1 MTNGAAGAAGA
12 GGVLGVTGGQRPPT
26 PPQGTGA
33 QRPPTP
39 PQGGGQGPPQPYIAT
54 HYTGQLPA
62 AQGEVAK
69 TLEAA
74 SDAAAQRVLA
84 STLHHFLDD
93 GTSDLRDLNGDV
105 AQFTALICVPETNLV
120 KVIYGLGIGTAAIGQ
135 VSPLANRLLAL
146 FGEGGV
152 TLGPAQTLVLESTMR
167 NKARVKCIP
176 AAAVQTVFT
185 AGNVAVNAPV
195 LGAIVVIEEA
205 ETMKI
210 APIPAYLVYDGFE
223 QDLDAAM
230 VYERLMDCQHDS
242 PMRTHALQFLRSC
255 MIGGWR
261 ARDNK
266 PFVSQATFFA
276 MVPAQAR
283 LWASQRFKDMF
294 PRLSNNVA
302 VVTPPRLAAGA
313 AIQQQQGAAAV
324 PPPQPAGAGMFQMDA
339 AAIQQLFQQ
348 VRTASGVTPPTTVP
362 EGTFK
367 VSDGEKARMRAMCG
381 LPDNAGDDC
390 FPKWYRDIFE
400 KHLDDVSKAQIVA
413 TAVERNWII
422 EDAEVPLY
430 PGLIKTI
437 MKRDWTASDLGKRAA
452 LVNAA
457 KGLSPFAMVDLSDE
471 DVAEM
476 MQDNDDMLSATHIS
490 ASEVKA
496 SRARLK
502 PTTPTDAAAFLLML
516 KRFTNLLHALFS
528 SQSPFYK
535 QMYNILRALR
545 NFSPNARSK
554 LSHEAKT
561 SMLWIILLQARRFA
575 QGKMIG
581 NEACL
586 GEFTALVHAINSKN
600 CENISH
606 VEVPTDLLEPSK
618 KRKALETDTK
628 EKDVSRAKGEE
639 GPSSKKNN
647 VGRVVHP
654 YSTDLA
660 EFFKQPLQ
668 DAGNPGLTRICE
680 YCGITRKQ
688 LLPDLTAR
696 DCEQFLVMGKC
707 MFGTKCKFDHRT
719 ANKRQISDVKD
730 KLKRF
735 KDDPLGLAGEKTKQ
749 GGK

>member
-1 MTNGAAGAAGA
+1 M
-12 GGVLGVTGGQRPPT
+12 
-26 PPQGTGA
+26 
-33 QRPPTP
+33 
-39 PQGGGQGPPQPYIAT
+39 
-54 HYTGQLPA
+54 
-62 AQGEVAK
+62 
-69 TLEAA
+69 
-74 SDAAAQRVLA
+74 D
-84 STLHHFLDD
+84 
-93 GTSDLRDLNGDV
+93 
-105 AQFTALICVPETNLV
+105 
-120 KVIYGLGIGTAAIGQ
+120 
-135 VSPLANRLLAL
+135 
-146 FGEGGV
+146 
-152 TLGPAQTLVLESTMR
+152 
-167 NKARVKCIP
+167 
-176 AAAVQTVFT
+176 AAAVQ
-185 AGNVAVNAPV
+185 
-195 LGAIVVIEEA
+195 
-205 ETMKI
+205 
-210 APIPAYLVYDGFE
+210 
-223 QDLDAAM
+223 
-230 VYERLMDCQHDS
+230 
-242 PMRTHALQFLRSC
+242 
-255 MIGGWR
+255 
-261 ARDNK
+261 
-266 PFVSQATFFA
+266 
-276 MVPAQAR
+276 
-283 LWASQRFKDMF
+283 
-294 PRLSNNVA
+294 
-302 VVTPPRLAAGA
+302 
-313 AIQQQQGAAAV
+313 
-324 PPPQPAGAGMFQMDA
+324 
-339 AAIQQLFQQ
+339 QLFQN
-348 VRTASGVTPPTTVP
+348 VRTAAGVTPPITVP

-413 TAVERNWII
+413 TAIERNWII

-502 PTTPTDAAAFLLML
+502 PTTPTDAAGFLLML

-545 NFSPNARSK
+545 NYSQNARSK

-561 SMLWIILLQARRFA
+561 SMLWIILLQGRRFA

-586 GEFTALVHAINSKN
+586 GEFMALVHAISSKN

-618 KRKALETDTK
+618 KRKAQETDTK
-628 EKDVSRAKGEE
+628 GKDISSARGEE
-639 GPSSKKNN
+639 GPISKKNN

-660 EFFKQPLQ
+660 EFFKQPLSQ
-668 DAGNPGLTRICE
+668 DWDESAGIVASPGSNSYLISQPEIVNSFLCWASACLAQNASSITGQRTRS
-680 YCGITRKQ
+680 
-688 LLPDLTAR
+688 LLPQTVQGR
-696 DCEQFLVMGKC
+696 PIG
-707 MFGTKCKFDHRT
+707 
-719 ANKRQISDVKD
+719 IS
-730 KLKRF
+730 R
-735 KDDPLGLAGEKTKQ
+735 
-749 GGK
+749 